1 MWTSTMELNP
11 RRVMLTRLLGL
22 FWNGAFFSSFAP
34 LQVQNVPRQS
44 LPSQNWVRVRNR
56 LAGICGSDLHLIYT
70 DGDFR
75 IAPAALP
82 NHQRSYP
89 GHEVVGEVI
98 EVGEDVTQLRVGDR
112 VVLQNGPNCLSTGA
126 QPVCRA
132 CASGNY
138 NLCEQGHLSGPEPIG
153 GGWSEEMLLHEQQ
166 LFRIPPDLSDEQAVM
181 LEPSAVAVHAV
192 LRHLPQPG
200 EHVLIIGAGTI
211 GLLVLQVLRALAPQ
225 TTISVMARHSFQIE
239 QATRMGAE
247 YILYP
252 HDTYQSVKLLTGAK
266 LYKGILGNKM
276 LLGGY
281 DAVYDTVGTQRTLHD
296 ALRWTRAGGALVIV
310 GLSLHLMRIDLTP
323 VWYQEVSLIGS
334 TGHGTETWP
343 IGSQQRRD
351 TFAIA
356 AELIEQGGIHPE
368 KLITHRFALTNF
380 REALSTAAGK
390 SRSRAIKVVF
400 DYALLPASVVPNV
413 RSVARQRRP
422 VRSTATR
429 TTGDQAEQLAQGNG
443 AAIHPTYVPEQP
455 VLRTQSGQAEEQ
467 WEPVGGPTGDTW
479 SHSVQPFPQ
488 TYTDQEDQP
497 GESSFY
503 GFSESSTP
511 FAPPEPQATP
521 AEYVFPAMPFI
532 TEEPGPY
539 QAVSDEPTPH
549 TLLTE
554 EPAPQNQAVSD
565 EPMPHT
571 MLTEEPAPQNAPR
584 EEPAPYQAQAV
595 SDEPIPQNAPTEESY
610 QSEGEEQTS
619 MAAQPVTMTDAAQT
633 SEEDEGDVKTV
644 VVPKPVRPRNRSASR
659 RTTGDAGRT
668 GYRNADAT
676 NDAPDTLQ
684 Q

>member
-1 MWTSTMELNP
+1 M
-11 RRVMLTRLLGL
+11 
-22 FWNGAFFSSFAP
+22 
-34 LQVQNVPRQS
+34 
-44 LPSQNWVRVRNR
+44 
-56 LAGICGSDLHLIYT
+56 
-70 DGDFR
+70 
-75 IAPAALP
+75 
-82 NHQRSYP
+82 
-89 GHEVVGEVI
+89 
-98 EVGEDVTQLRVGDR
+98 
-112 VVLQNGPNCLSTGA
+112 
-126 QPVCRA
+126 
-132 CASGNY
+132 
-138 NLCEQGHLSGPEPIG
+138 
-153 GGWSEEMLLHEQQ
+153 
-166 LFRIPPDLSDEQAVM
+166 
-181 LEPSAVAVHAV
+181 
-192 LRHLPQPG
+192 
-200 EHVLIIGAGTI
+200 
-211 GLLVLQVLRALAPQ
+211 
-225 TTISVMARHSFQIE
+225 
-239 QATRMGAE
+239 
-247 YILYP
+247 
-252 HDTYQSVKLLTGAK
+252 
-266 LYKGILGNKM
+266 
-276 LLGGY
+276 
-281 DAVYDTVGTQRTLHD
+281 
-296 ALRWTRAGGALVIV
+296 
-310 GLSLHLMRIDLTP
+310 
-323 VWYQEVSLIGS
+323 
-334 TGHGTETWP
+334 
-343 IGSQQRRD
+343 
-351 TFAIA
+351 
-356 AELIEQGGIHPE
+356 
-368 KLITHRFALTNF
+368 
-380 REALSTAAGK
+380 
-390 SRSRAIKVVF
+390 
-400 DYALLPASVVPNV
+400 
-413 RSVARQRRP
+413 
-422 VRSTATR
+422 
-429 TTGDQAEQLAQGNG
+429 
-443 AAIHPTYVPEQP
+443 
-455 VLRTQSGQAEEQ
+455 
-467 WEPVGGPTGDTW
+467 GGPTGDTW

-619 MAAQPVTMTDAAQT
+619 MAAQPAMMTDAAQT